1 MTVLRTKLRSLLA
14 KAKTSLKNKGSIAI
28 AISLLIHGSAGYYLY
43 KFKIKPKLQPIE
55 IKITQKKSGG
65 DIVPKLP
72 EPAKKKM
79 VKSKGH
85 SKKYSQKKVDRALAR
100 IIPKALRA
108 MVAQMKP
115 TKGRGYYGMGYY
127 EGPNREVFYNGGI
140 ISGVEFS
147 TIIEGYPAETN
158 GIRTGDVLIMC
169 DGHWGVDATLWVKGS
184 GPTPIT
190 MIIYRNGQV
199 FEIHTRRE
207 WISEEDKAPQR
218 SGP

>member
-1 MTVLRTKLRSLLA
+1 MTELGTKLKSSLERA
-14 KAKTSLKNKGSIAI
+14 KKSLKNKGSIAI
-28 AISLLIHGSAGYYLY
+28 ALSLLLHGYAGYYIY
-43 KFKIKPKLQPIE
+43 KTKPKPKPQPIE
-55 IKITQKKSGG
+55 IKINQKTAGKILPKAEKTAQKKKSG
-65 DIVPKLP
+65 PR
-72 EPAKKKM
+72 
-79 VKSKGH
+79 
-85 SKKYSQKKVDRALAR
+85 KYDQRKVDRALAR

-108 MVAQMKP
+108 MVAEMKP

-127 EGPNREVFYNGGI
+127 EGPDREVYYNGGM

-147 TIIEGYPAETN
+147 TIIEGYPAEAN
-158 GIRTGDVLIMC
+158 GIKTGDVLIMC
-169 DGHWGVDATLWVKGS
+169 DGHWGTSATAWVKGS

-207 WISEEDKAPQR
+207 WISEEDKSPQR